1 MSAKRTS
8 KRSAARE
15 RPLRGRADL
24 ARLRRVTDREIES
37 TSPPEL
43 AGLPD
48 DFWADARLVNPPTKH
63 PISLRVDSD
72 VLAWFKAQGPRYQ
85 SRINAVLRSYV
96 AAVRTRTKR
105 RGAA

>member
-1 MSAKRTS
+1 MSVKRTT
-8 KRSAARE
+8 KPSAASE
-15 RPLRGRADL
+15 RPLRGRANL
-24 ARLRRVTDREIES
+24 PRLRRVSEEEIRR

-43 AGLPD
+43 VDLPS
-48 DFWADARLVNPPTKH
+48 DFWAEASVVDPVPKR
-63 PISLRVDSD
+63 PISLRVDRD

-96 AAVRTRTKR
+96 AAMQGSRRR

>member
-8 KRSAARE
+8 KPSVAPD
-15 RPLRGRADL
+15 RPVRGRADL
-24 ARLRRVTDREIES
+24 AKLRRVTDREIRR

-43 AGLPD
+43 ANFPD
-48 DFWADARLVNPPTKH
+48 GFWADAMVVNPVPKR

-72 VLAWFKAQGPRYQ
+72 VLAWFKEQGPRYQ

-96 AAVRTRTKR
+96 AAMRGRSNR